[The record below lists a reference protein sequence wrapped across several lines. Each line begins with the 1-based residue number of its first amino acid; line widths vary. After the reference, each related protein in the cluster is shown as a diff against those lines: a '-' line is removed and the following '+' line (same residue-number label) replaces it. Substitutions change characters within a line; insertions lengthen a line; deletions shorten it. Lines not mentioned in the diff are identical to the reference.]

1 MEQNM
6 ETLQEFEL
14 YKNQITTLSENLEL
28 IGASIIELEKVK
40 EGLKSLKEA
49 KVGSEILVP
58 MGPDSFINAKVTDTK
73 NVIVG
78 LGSGVAA
85 KKDIDEA
92 VGDMD
97 VRITGLER
105 ARKQSTEKLQIITQ
119 KYEEMAPEVQKIM
132 EKVQNEG

>member
-1 MEQNM
+1 MEQNL

-28 IGASIIELEKVK
+28 IGASLIELGKVK

-49 KVGSEILVP
+49 EVGSEILVP

-73 NVIVG
+73 NVIIG
-78 LGSGVAA
+78 LGSGVSA

-92 VGDMD
+92 IKDMEL
-97 VRITGLER
+97 RITGLEKV
-105 ARKQSTEKLQIITQ
+105 RKQSTEKLQFVTK
-119 KYEEMAPEVQKIM
+119 KYEEIAPQIQKIV